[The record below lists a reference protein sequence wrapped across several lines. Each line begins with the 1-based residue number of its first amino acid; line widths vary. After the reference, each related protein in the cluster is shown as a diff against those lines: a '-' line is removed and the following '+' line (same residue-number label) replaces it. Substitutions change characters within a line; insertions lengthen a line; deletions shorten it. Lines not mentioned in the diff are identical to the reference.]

1 MFNRTNATVFIRY
14 NDDQTIMVH
23 LVVDCSDD
31 SIGTDRFTDRTTFAT
46 TIDRAYQSTIA
57 TTIAT
62 TIYRTYKS
70 TLKSTINDSHKTT
83 IIASFVTAIE
93 STN

>member
-1 MFNRTNATVFIRY
+1 MHNHTNATVFIRY
-14 NDDQTIMVH
+14 NDDQTVMVH

-31 SIGTDRFTDRTTFAT
+31 SIGTATDRTTFAT